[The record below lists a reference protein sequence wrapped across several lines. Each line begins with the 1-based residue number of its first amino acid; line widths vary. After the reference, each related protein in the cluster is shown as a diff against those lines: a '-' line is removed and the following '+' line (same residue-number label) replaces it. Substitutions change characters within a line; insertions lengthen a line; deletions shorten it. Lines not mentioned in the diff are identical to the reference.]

1 LLLEE
6 VDKVKNLITEMKEM
20 KVVMEWEVS
29 ANIISILLLFK
40 QFKLWLV
47 ILASL

>member
-20 KVVMEWEVS
+20 KVVMEWEVL